1 MQLAYLLACL
11 AAPVAIYAQPD
22 AGDMASTLRLVDGNI
37 AQLIADMQTI
47 AKDGLNETLRDSIKF
62 NLEQANALA
71 LHNLNGS
78 EVMLQDVARA
88 TKPSKLE
95 AFDPAQ
101 GMDIANGVQQAVQQ
115 VLSLLDPNPKVC
127 MRKPVGRGVGTVLA
141 NQCLAGEE
149 PWGALCYPKCKDGYE
164 NVGCCICRKKGCGG
178 VQGVTDI
185 GMSCTKPKAYGR
197 GSGYALWN
205 QDKCN
210 RENKQGCEKNGLM
223 WYPKCEKGYH
233 AFGCCICTPDCPAGS
248 HDDGAFCRKDHMVGL
263 EQSGLLCYPKCDEG
277 YMGLGP
283 LCWPKCTGET
293 PFRCGLFCASSSAT
307 CASSTVE
314 IVGAA
319 VKVALSIAS
328 EDVIGAIATTVQ
340 VGKKLIF
347 MDKCPSP
354 SPFTG
359 TPTTSPMTSSPTAA
373 PTTAAITTTSSPT
386 TAVATTPAA
395 TTAAPTTPVVTT
407 TAPTTPVATTT
418 APVTPAATTPAPSST
433 DAPYPAYT
441 DAPYPAYTDAPYPAY

>member
-11 AAPVAIYAQPD
+11 AAPVAIYAQPE

-47 AKDGLNETLRDSIKF
+47 AKDGLNETLRESIKV
-62 NLEQANALA
+62 NLEQANAVA

-78 EVMLQDVARA
+78 EVMLQDVARV

-101 GMDIANGVQQAVQQ
+101 GIDIANGVQQAVQQ

-127 MRKPVGRGVGTVLA
+127 MRKPVGRGVGTVLS
-141 NQCLAGEE
+141 NQCIAGEE
-149 PWGALCYPKCKDGYE
+149 PWGALCYPKCKEGYE
-164 NVGCCICRKKGCGG
+164 NVGCCICRKKGCG
-178 VQGVTDI
+178 VDGVTDI

-197 GSGYALWN
+197 GAGYAIWN

-210 RENKQGCEKNGLM
+210 RQNKQGCEKNGLM

-233 AFGCCICTPDCPAGS
+233 NFGCCICTPDCPAGS
-248 HDDGAFCRKDHMVGL
+248 HDDGAFCRKDHYGRGVGVSRLGCNGGL

-328 EDVIGAIATTVQ
+328 EDVVGAIATTVQ

-354 SPFTG
+354 SPFAPTMSPL
-359 TPTTSPMTSSPTAA
+359 TPAPTAA
-373 PTTAAITTTSSPT
+373 PTTTIATTSAP
-386 TAVATTPAA
+386 
-395 TTAAPTTPVVTT
+395 TTAAPTTAVTTTSAPTTAAPTTTTPTT
-407 TAPTTPVATTT
+407 TAPMTPV
-418 APVTPAATTPAPSST
+418 ATTPAPSST
-433 DAPYPAYT
+433 DAPYPAY
-441 DAPYPAYTDAPYPAY
+441 